1 MDYCYRHSIRKV
13 SVRIYRTNVG
23 IVAEYNPLH
32 LGHVHHIRAA
42 RERAEGA
49 NVVVVLSSYC
59 TQRGDAALL
68 SKWDRAET
76 AVNAGANLVLEL
88 PAFFSC
94 QNAGIFAASSVDI
107 LEATGLVS
115 SISFGMEDPD
125 FPVAPIL
132 DILVHEPPSF
142 KEALK
147 EKLASGLSYVR
158 SRAQALSDIRPEY
171 GEFISTPNNLLAL
184 SYMERIARKGY
195 DLTCMPV
202 QRVGA
207 LHDDDGLDL
216 PLPSASAIRNACR
229 DGRHSEAEKKLP
241 ASTALVLRRCIEQG
255 AVVRSDDTLWRIARS
270 ALARVRREELALSSG
285 MTEGMENR
293 LLRFA
298 FSSGTWA
305 DFLARCA
312 TNRYTKGR
320 IRRQVLHFLLGVSQR
335 ENLELQRSGVAYIR
349 VLAADEAG
357 RAMLRTMRTSA
368 TLPLFGKLPLSVR
381 GQTGRI
387 ASIERTAT
395 ILWESLAENVPPGSE
410 LRRSPF
416 MAPGPEAGGSAP

>member
-1 MDYCYRHSIRKV
+1 M
-13 SVRIYRTNVG
+13 
-23 IVAEYNPLH
+23 
-32 LGHVHHIRAA
+32 A
-42 RERAEGA
+42 RESAGGG
-49 NVVVVLSSYC
+49 NIVVVLSSYC

-76 AVNAGANLVLEL
+76 AINAGANLVLEL

-115 SISFGMEDPD
+115 SLSFGMEHPG

-142 KEALK
+142 KEVLK
-147 EKLASGLSYVR
+147 EKLAGGLSYVR
-158 SRAQALSDIRPEY
+158 SRAEALSAIRPEY

-184 SYMERIARKGY
+184 SYMERIAKKGY
-195 DLTCMPV
+195 DLTCMPI

-207 LHDDDGLDL
+207 LHDDHELDA
-216 PLPSASAIRNACR
+216 PFPSASAIRNACR
-229 DGRHSEAEKKLP
+229 DGRCSQAEKKLP
-241 ASTALVLRRCIEQG
+241 AGTVAVLRRCMEQG
-255 AVVRSDDTLWRIARS
+255 AVVRSDDVLWRIARS
-270 ALARVRREELALSSG
+270 ALARAGREELALSSG

-293 LLRFA
+293 LRRFA
-298 FSSGTWA
+298 FASGTWE
-305 DFLARCA
+305 DFLTRCA

-320 IRRQVLHFLLGVSQR
+320 IRRQVLHFLLGVSQM

-357 RAMLRTMRTSA
+357 REMLRTMRKSA
-368 TLPLFGKLPLSVR
+368 TLPLFGRLPPTAR
-381 GQTGRI
+381 GPAGRVV
-387 ASIERTAT
+387 SIERTAT
-395 ILWESLAENVPPGSE
+395 ILWESLAENVPPGAE

-416 MAPGPEAGGSAP
+416 MAPGPEAGGNAP